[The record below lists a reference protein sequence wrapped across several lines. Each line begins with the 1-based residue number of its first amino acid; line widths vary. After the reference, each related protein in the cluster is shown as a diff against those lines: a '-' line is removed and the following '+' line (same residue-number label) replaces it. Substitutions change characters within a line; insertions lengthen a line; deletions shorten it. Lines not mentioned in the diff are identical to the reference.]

1 MQSCRSAMHCARIPG
16 RCSGDGCYRSC
27 RSVQFLVVDAGIK
40 GCHEANG
47 AWIYRPYIGGRG
59 CAIAQKRLRSIVEH
73 FEAIAE
79 GEDILL
85 YLARVAIEHQDV
97 VTRNTG
103 VTGQAARA
111 IEEGAHEYLRT
122 LIPTRN
128 GILMC
133 HCKR

>member
-1 MQSCRSAMHCARIPG
+1 M
-16 RCSGDGCYRSC
+16 
-27 RSVQFLVVDAGIK
+27 DAGIK

-47 AWIYRPYIGGRG
+47 AWVYRSHVGSRG
-59 CAIAQKRLRSIVEH
+59 CAIAQKRLHSIVEH
-73 FEAIAE
+73 FEAITE

-97 VTRNTG
+97 VARNAG
-103 VTGQAARA
+103 ITGQAARA
-111 IEEGAHEYLRT
+111 IEEGAYEYLRI